1 MTASDI
7 KRRLINN
14 SALFNDIYVIEQN
27 FDIIP
32 DEAHFGAAITYQD
45 MVELRADFLGQLI
58 DTIVDWVYSS
68 EKYSSL
74 KQKYVESGKS
84 EAAASSEII
93 RKAKQKFRSSSD
105 KLQIQGQL
113 GELVLFN
120 FIQHFMHAVPL
131 LRKMPIT
138 TSAGHERYGADAIHY
153 KVSEDKNI
161 FILGEAKAY
170 TSEHSFKAAM
180 TNSISSILDSYHKLR
195 TELNLYLH
203 EDFLDDE
210 LDKVAELFLSNQ
222 LSNVQI
228 ELTCLI
234 MYNEDAEI
242 KITDENDIKAQIKRV
257 IEERYS
263 SYDKSN
269 IDINSNPILKR
280 ITYIVFPIWKFDE
293 LASEFQKMF

>member
-1 MTASDI
+1 
-7 KRRLINN
+7 
-14 SALFNDIYVIEQN
+14 
-27 FDIIP
+27 
-32 DEAHFGAAITYQD
+32 
-45 MVELRADFLGQLI
+45 
-58 DTIVDWVYSS
+58 
-68 EKYSSL
+68 
-74 KQKYVESGKS
+74 
-84 EAAASSEII
+84 
-93 RKAKQKFRSSSD
+93 
-105 KLQIQGQL
+105 
-113 GELVLFN
+113 
-120 FIQHFMHAVPL
+120 MHAVPL

>member
-1 MTASDI
+1 MTANDI

-32 DEAHFGAAITYQD
+32 DETHFGAAITYQD